1 MDIKETL
8 FTLSD
13 LVSAGGVTEAS
24 DCAYE
29 IMSQYTKVRKL
40 GRQTVIGTLKGE
52 SDYTVMIDAHIDEVA
67 FVVTDIDDNG
77 FLTVAKCGGIDI
89 RTLPARPVTV
99 HGKQKLPAV
108 FCSVPPHLAGEKP
121 QFEDIGKFK
130 LDSMLGKNARDLIS
144 VGDMVSYDA
153 KAQMLLGDR
162 AVGKS
167 FDDRAGCVVVLE
179 LAKRLSGKKL
189 PFNVSFLLS
198 DAEELGLRG
207 AKTAAFD
214 ISPDEA
220 IAVDVSFGNAPDVS
234 PDDCGKL
241 SDGAMIGVSPII
253 DKQMSNTLIDIAKEK
268 NIPYQIEVMGGST
281 GTNADVISVNK
292 SGVKTAV
299 VSIPLRNM
307 HTDSEVIALS
317 DINAVCD
324 LIEQYILRKGDK
336 NV

>member
-40 GRQTVIGTLKGE
+40 GRQTVIGTFKGE